1 MDSYLIL
8 ITVIGIAALGMAWVP
23 YFTQRTNISY
33 AIVYVSAGAILYS
46 FTDKLPFP
54 DPLINNENVLR
65 ITEMVVIISLMA
77 TGLKIDQPFSFR
89 QWRIPLRLVSI
100 TMLLSIGA
108 MFMLGKWLFN
118 LGVPEA
124 LLLAA
129 VLAPTDPVLASDV
142 QVGPPMEKKK
152 DNIKFSLTA
161 EAGLND
167 GMAFPFTFLAIHL
180 SAKDFSFQQWL
191 ANDLILKILIGL
203 VCGFLLGRV
212 LALLIFRV
220 SRDKDL
226 KIRDG
231 FVAICATLITYG
243 ITEMVHGYGFVAVF
257 VAAIT
262 IRNYELNHDY
272 HQKMHSFTDQIER
285 ILLAVVLILF
295 GGVFIHGLS
304 SNISWTIILFAMLC
318 IFVIRPVASWLGM
331 VGTDLHTK
339 EKMAISFFGIK
350 GLGSLFYLS
359 YALQHENFFSGRL
372 LWTIVGA
379 VILFS
384 IVIHGTTATYTM
396 KKLDHFNKKR

>member
-1 MDSYLIL
+1 MDSYLFL

-46 FTDKLPFP
+46 FTDKLPIP

-65 ITEMVVIISLMA
+65 VTEMVVIISLMA

-100 TMLLSIGA
+100 TMLFSIGA
-108 MFMLGKWLFN
+108 MFLLGKWLFN
-118 LGVPEA
+118 LGLPEA

-142 QVGPPMEKKK
+142 QVGPPMEEKK

-167 GMAFPFTFLAIHL
+167 GMAFPFTFLAIQL
-180 SAKDFSFQQWL
+180 SSKDFSFQRWF
-191 ANDLILKILIGL
+191 ANDLLLKILIGL
-203 VCGFLLGRV
+203 VSGFVIGRI
-212 LALLIFRV
+212 LALLIFKV
-220 SRDKDL
+220 SREMDL
-226 KIRDG
+226 KVRDG

-243 ITEMVHGYGFVAVF
+243 ITEMLHGYGFVAVF
-257 VAAIT
+257 IAAIT

-272 HQKMHSFTDQIER
+272 HHKMHSFTDQIER

-318 IFVIRPVASWLGM
+318 IFVIRPAASWVAMMGN
-331 VGTDLHTK
+331 GLHTK
-339 EKMAISFFGIK
+339 EKTAISFFGIK
-350 GLGSLFYLS
+350 GIGSLFYLS
-359 YALQHENFFSGRL
+359 YALQHENFFSGHL

-379 VILFS
+379 VIVLS
-384 IVIHGTTATYTM
+384 IFIHGTTAPYTM